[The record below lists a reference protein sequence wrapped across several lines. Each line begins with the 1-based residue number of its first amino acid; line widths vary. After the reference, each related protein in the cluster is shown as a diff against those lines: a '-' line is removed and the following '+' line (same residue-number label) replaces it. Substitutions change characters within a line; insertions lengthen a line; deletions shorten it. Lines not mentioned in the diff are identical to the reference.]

1 MPASPFPI
9 KTEKQE
15 KKRTTMIR
23 KLYSIQK
30 NVYRLFAVIACSV
43 GITSCDNILDNGY
56 GDCTPPAPIEPDVV
70 LDEYRVKFKYDYNMK
85 YADAFAHEVLSVNL
99 YAFDEGGKLVW
110 QAKEAGAALAQE
122 GYTMKVELPAGNYEF
137 LTWAGLL
144 NEESFDVPDM
154 PVGLSTLEELTATMN
169 RYDAAGIDSVGYL
182 QPLWHGKEKVT
193 LPKSPE
199 ARATIVNTH
208 IVEIPLVKN
217 TNTFRIILQQLS
229 EEPIDVNDF
238 EFRIDDK
245 NGFMAHDNSILE
257 DTPLVYYPYHY
268 ATGSTEAGA
277 EGDENLNLAVAELS
291 TGRLMADAET
301 KLTITN
307 KETGE
312 VVFSIPLI
320 KYLSVY
326 KTVANY
332 DMPLQEFLDREDEYV
347 LHFFLDERGEWLKTQ
362 VIINDWIVRYNDIT
376 AEF

>member
-1 MPASPFPI
+1 MKQPFF
-9 KTEKQE
+9 
-15 KKRTTMIR
+15 
-23 KLYSIQK
+23 SIQK
-30 NVYRLFAVIACSV
+30 LACLLLMMTV
-43 GITSCDNILDNGY
+43 CGALMTSCDNILDNGY
-56 GDCTPPAPIEPDVV
+56 GDCEV
-70 LDEYRVKFKYDYNMK
+70 EYRVKFKYDYNMK
-85 YADAFAHEVLSVNL
+85 YADAFPHEVRSVTL
-99 YAFDEGGKLVW
+99 YAFGKDGKLVY
-110 QAKEAGAALAQE
+110 QKTEEGEILAQKD
-122 GYTMKVELPAGNYEF
+122 YTMLLELEEGDYDF
-137 LTWAGLL
+137 ITWAGL
-144 NEESFDVPDM
+144 EGQESFAVPM
-154 PVGLSTLEELTATMN
+154 LTPGVSTMEELTCRMN
-169 RYDAAGIDSVGYL
+169 RIANSRSSESEDSVGYL
-182 QPLWHGKEKVT
+182 LPLWHGKEAFR
-193 LPKSPE
+193 LSQMGE
-199 ARATIVNTH
+199 SRATLENTH
-208 IVEIPLVKN
+208 VFGMPLVKN

-229 EEPIDVNDF
+229 EEPIDVNSF
-238 EFRIDDK
+238 EFRIDDC

-301 KLTITN
+301 PLTITN